1 MQDMEIQKMPV
12 YDFKC
17 EACDSV
23 VEMRMATSEDPVP
36 TCNQCGGL
44 MTKVWTPPA
53 VIFRGGGW
61 GGQ

>member
-1 MQDMEIQKMPV
+1 MPV